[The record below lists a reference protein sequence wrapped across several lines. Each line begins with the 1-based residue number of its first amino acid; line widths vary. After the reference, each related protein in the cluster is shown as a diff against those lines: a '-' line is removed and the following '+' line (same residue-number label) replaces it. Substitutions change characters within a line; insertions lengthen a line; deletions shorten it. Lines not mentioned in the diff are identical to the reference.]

1 MEKAKNLKAYIFT
14 DNQTGY
20 DEIEWFETAGQAKRY
35 FANENTL
42 DFCDV
47 RVYRVPWADK
57 YQSQG
62 EVPSEDLLAHGWW
75 IECHQCGRDVTEEN
89 LGEINGKDVYC
100 NECRPRGGRGM
111 RNYDN

>member
-1 MEKAKNLKAYIFT
+1 MEKAKNLKAYSFT
-14 DNQTGY
+14 DEQTGY

-47 RVYRVPWADK
+47 RVYRVPWADEYWSK
-57 YQSQG
+57 GYVPP
-62 EVPSEDLLAHGWW
+62 EVCLAHGWW
-75 IECHQCGRDVTEEN
+75 FECNRCGRVVTEEN

-100 NECRPRGGRGM
+100 DECRPKGGEA
-111 RNYDN
+111 